1 MQEQPHHTAQ
11 QHNVNHHPAQA
22 AVQHLAD
29 GGFITRSTAV
39 EHAVKPAKEAL
50 LTVLLPLCSGLRRVA
65 QRAGVRISATSTEST
80 IAETMVIEN

>member
-1 MQEQPHHTAQ
+1 MQEQPYHTAQ
-11 QHNVNHHPAQA
+11 QHNINHHPAQA

-29 GGFITRSTAV
+29 GSFITRGTAV
-39 EHAVKPAKEAL
+39 EHAVKPAKSL